1 MIIFCYFVWN
11 RNKIEFK
18 FNILIVVEGNRL
30 INFKILILFWKGNK
44 EYIFLFF
51 SLYIFLMLKFVLI
64 SVRFWLRSNKLILV
78 SID

>member
-78 SID
+78 SVD